1 MAKKKQPKPQT
12 NGHKNPQVPTEDV
25 LPSPMGP
32 WGPGGIRAPR
42 KPNLYQ
48 LRGESLNITYS
59 PASFNGQSYFMYHDR
74 HRMLE
79 FYGDAIRS
87 GVQDF
92 GTFVSVVL
100 DPEMGP
106 RSTMFT
112 VLLPNVTLAGTTQTQ
127 IETFGL
133 TTIQEIGIDQNEMY
147 GVTELSG
154 TAAIV
159 EF

>member
-1 MAKKKQPKPQT
+1 M
-12 NGHKNPQVPTEDV
+12 KN
-25 LPSPMGP
+25 S
-32 WGPGGIRAPR
+32 

-48 LRGESLNITYS
+48 LRGEHLSITYS
-59 PASFNGQSYFMYHDR
+59 PAGFDGRSYFTYHDR
-74 HRMLE
+74 NRTLE
-79 FYGDAIRS
+79 FYGDAIRT

-106 RSTMFT
+106 RSTVFT
-112 VLLPNVTLAGTTQTQ
+112 VLLPNVTLAGATQTQ

-133 TTIQEIGIDQNEMY
+133 TTIKEIGIDQNEMY
-147 GVTELSG
+147 AVTELSG

>member
-1 MAKKKQPKPQT
+1 MSKLVIGKL
-12 NGHKNPQVPTEDV
+12 N
-25 LPSPMGP
+25 S
-32 WGPGGIRAPR
+32 

-48 LRGESLNITYS
+48 LHGDSLDITYS
-59 PASFNGQSYFMYHDR
+59 PAGIDGQSYFLYQDR
-74 HRMLE
+74 QRRLE
-79 FYGDAIRS
+79 FYGDAIRT

-92 GTFVSVVL
+92 GAFVSVVL

-106 RSTMFT
+106 RATVFT
-112 VLLPNVTLAGTTQTQ
+112 VLLPNVTLAGTTQMP

-133 TTIQEIGIDQNEMY
+133 TTIQEVGIDQNEMY

>member
-1 MAKKKQPKPQT
+1 LGNLK
-12 NGHKNPQVPTEDV
+12 NG
-25 LPSPMGP
+25 
-32 WGPGGIRAPR
+32 
-42 KPNLYQ
+42 KPNLYR
-48 LRGESLNITYS
+48 LYGENLDITYS
-59 PASFNGQSYFMYHDR
+59 PVGIDGRSYFLYHDR
-74 HRMLE
+74 QRKLE
-79 FYGDAIRS
+79 FYGDAIRT

-127 IETFGL
+127 IDTFGL
-133 TTIQEIGIDQNEMY
+133 TTIQEVGIDQNEMY
-147 GVTELSG
+147 AVTDLSG